1 VVLDRVGSRLGCRAL
16 GSFVPFSL
24 LTVSIVAIN
33 DVQYRTGH
41 IGKIGGCVYYGY
53 GLSWGCVCKGE
64 VTLHKPSEQ

>member
-16 GSFVPFSL
+16 GAFVPFSL

-41 IGKIGGCVYYGY
+41 IGKIGGVCI
-53 GLSWGCVCKGE
+53 LSIWFKLGVC
-64 VTLHKPSEQ
+64 LQR